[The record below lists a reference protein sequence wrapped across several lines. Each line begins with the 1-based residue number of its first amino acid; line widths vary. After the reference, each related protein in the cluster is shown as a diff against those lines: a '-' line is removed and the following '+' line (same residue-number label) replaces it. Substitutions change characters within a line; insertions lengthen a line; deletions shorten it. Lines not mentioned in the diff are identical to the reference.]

1 MDECFWY
8 TDSHN
13 GEGFAK
19 ITHCSREIVDENGN
33 VTVLEAWNELY
44 TLDSEGHAEH
54 KRIDYGEGMAI
65 KGLTG
70 WCPYKT
76 GTLKDRECH
85 FDDYCSKCPHNKE
98 VKNESVH

>member
-33 VTVLEAWNELY
+33 VTVLEAWDELY

-54 KRIDYGEGMAI
+54 KRID
-65 KGLTG
+65 
-70 WCPYKT
+70 
-76 GTLKDRECH
+76 
-85 FDDYCSKCPHNKE
+85 
-98 VKNESVH
+98 